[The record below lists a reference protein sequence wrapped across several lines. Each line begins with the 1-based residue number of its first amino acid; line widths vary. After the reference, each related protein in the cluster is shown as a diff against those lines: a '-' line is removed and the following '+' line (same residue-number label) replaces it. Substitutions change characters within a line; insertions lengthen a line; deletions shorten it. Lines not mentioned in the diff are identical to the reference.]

1 MKTVTACTPEVE
13 RALMASK
20 EGLAGSLQACQS
32 RGFGTAT
39 VDLSKSLRLES
50 GILVVVDMVGSAEV
64 LTPRIGAEAPLRRR
78 VCARIDDRRLVDSHR
93 PVPTGGLNVRF
104 AMRGGCDAVMWPK
117 RAGLLWDSTATN
129 RRRDATAVHHVPSL
143 FN

>member
-20 EGLAGSLQACQS
+20 EGLAGSLQACQRS

-104 AMRGGCDAVMWPK
+104 AMRGGCNAEMWPK
-117 RAGLLWDSTATN
+117 RAGLLWERSTAGN
-129 RRRDATAVHHVPSL
+129 P
-143 FN
+143 

>member
-1 MKTVTACTPEVE
+1 MP
-13 RALMASK
+13 R
-20 EGLAGSLQACQS
+20 S
-32 RGFGTAT
+32 R

-104 AMRGGCDAVMWPK
+104 AMRGGCNAEMWPK
-117 RAGLLWDSTATN
+117 RAGLLWERLHGEVSLGE
-129 RRRDATAVHHVPSL
+129 VPHGRTL
-143 FN
+143 WLYYLDPLG